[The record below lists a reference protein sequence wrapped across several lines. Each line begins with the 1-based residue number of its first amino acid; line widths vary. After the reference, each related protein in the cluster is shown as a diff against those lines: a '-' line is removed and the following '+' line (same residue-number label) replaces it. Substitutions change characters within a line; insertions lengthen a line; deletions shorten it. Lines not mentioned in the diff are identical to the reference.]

1 MEQSPYYW
9 VVQIQMGT
17 STTAFIKR
25 NDLLYKDQ
33 AEFILLLNKENKID
47 MLRIQDLSI

>member
-9 VVQIQMGT
+9 VVQIHMGT

-25 NDLLYKDQ
+25 NDLLFKDP
-33 AEFILLLNKENKID
+33 AEFILPLKKGNKIYAEN
-47 MLRIQDLSI
+47 SGS